1 MNKQLKAD
9 LMLLLVTAGWGVSFY
24 LIDLS
29 LEEFSPLTLLAYRF
43 VSSFIIVYAFF
54 FKKVRKTNFA
64 TIKYALMASVFLS
77 SAYALSVYGVM
88 YTSLTNAG
96 FLCALTVIFA
106 PIFTMIFKKKIPSKK
121 FFFVLAICVVGMGL
135 LTLGDDLSFAI
146 GDLYCVMCA
155 ATFSINLLIVE
166 TAVAKEE
173 VDAFNLG
180 VFLLGAVGLTMLIL
194 AFLFEQPALPKTPV
208 VWGSVIFLS
217 VMCTGVATIVQSLA
231 QQYTT
236 ASHVGLIYTLEPV
249 FAAVVAYLFAGE
261 VLLPRGY
268 VGATMMILSIFI
280 MEIDFGKMF
289 KKKQL
294 TNT

>member
-29 LEEFSPLTLLAYRF
+29 LEELSPLTLLAYRF

-208 VWGSVIFLS
+208 VWGLGDFSLGDVHGCGDDCAVACSTVYDSEPRRTHLHTRASVCGGGCVSFCWRGS
-217 VMCTGVATIVQSLA
+217 S
-231 QQYTT
+231 
-236 ASHVGLIYTLEPV
+236 ASWVCGRNDDDSFDLY
-249 FAAVVAYLFAGE
+249 YG
-261 VLLPRGY
+261 
-268 VGATMMILSIFI
+268 
-280 MEIDFGKMF
+280 D
-289 KKKQL
+289 
-294 TNT
+294 